1 MRLAIAA
8 ASAILITALAVPA
21 VATHVATDVSAA
33 TELSAAKKKKKKV
46 QAPKEEYL
54 RAAPMAPPEGQ
65 KKK

>member
-8 ASAILITALAVPA
+8 ASAVLITTLAVPA
-21 VATHVATDVSAA
+21 VATHVASDASAVTD
-33 TELSAAKKKKKKV
+33 LSAAKKKKRKV

-54 RAAPMAPPEGQ
+54 RAAPMAPPESQ

>member
-8 ASAILITALAVPA
+8 ASAVLITSLAVPA
-21 VATHVATDVSAA
+21 AATYVAADINAATD
-33 TELSAAKKKKKKV
+33 LSAAKKKKKTK
-46 QAPKEEYL
+46 APKEEYL